1 MKTKLIMKS
10 VSIFMILILAATV
23 SFASASPRKST
34 SDLKT
39 VIKNSV
45 TYPEF
50 AKENQMSG
58 FVVVAFSLDNS
69 GKITINE
76 INTNSIYFQLYV
88 ENKLNEIR
96 IENPEMYIG
105 KTYYYRFDFELMK

>member
-1 MKTKLIMKS
+1 MKTKLIKKS
-10 VSIFMILILAATV
+10 VSVFMILILAATV

-45 TYPEF
+45 TYPSF

-58 FVVVAFSLDNS
+58 FVVVSFSLDNT

-76 INTNSIYFQLYV
+76 INTNSTYFQLYV

-96 IENPEMYIG
+96 IENPETYTG
-105 KTYYYRFDFELMK
+105 KTYYYRFDFELLK